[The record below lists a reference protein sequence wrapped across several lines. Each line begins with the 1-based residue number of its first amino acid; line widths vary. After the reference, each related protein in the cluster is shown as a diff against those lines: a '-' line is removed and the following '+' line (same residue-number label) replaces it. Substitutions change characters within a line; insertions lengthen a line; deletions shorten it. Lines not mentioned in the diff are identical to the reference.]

1 MRYIL
6 TVAFLVSGL
15 GSLRAQHSDRDQILA
30 ILERQTQAWNQGDL
44 DHFMVGYWNNDSL
57 MYIGKGGVTYGY
69 RQTLQTYKKNYRDNA
84 YMGKLQFTIL
94 HVNPLSPQAYL
105 VIGKW
110 HLTRSV
116 GDSGGHFSLVFR
128 KIKGEW
134 VIVADHS
141 S

>member
-6 TVAFLVSGL
+6 TVALLISGF
-15 GSLRAQHSDRDQILA
+15 GSLQAQHSDQDQILA

-69 RQTLQTYKKNYRDNA
+69 APTLQTYKKNYRDTAN
-84 YMGKLQFTIL
+84 MGKLQFTIL
-94 HVNPLSPQAYL
+94 HVNSLSPQAYL

-116 GDSGGHFSLVFR
+116 GDAGGHFSLVFR